1 MDEGRSQ
8 QQLHPRAMS
17 KEMEQESEGEEEEE
31 MRLFRLRVECRMIE
45 VKNMI
50 KQRYR
55 RLKEML
61 ETPTSAYDR
70 YKGVG
75 QALKMSDCPYGK
87 AGSNCSG
94 IIGEEP
100 GEDLRTLVVEKTTRG
115 SSFERVI
122 GLDEYWHLKAQHYE
136 TTESHED
143 IKALDFLSKYR
154 EIQEPVLRSSLTFPC
169 AASSIH
175 TETIS
180 PSKNEGRTIIST
192 EEAERKNLLDKENVE
207 HVEAYISA
215 VPTEAVFNVGYD
227 LVNWLKLGCQRL
239 FIAAVEYFGPGN
251 KFEAL
256 KELEIPYKRTKMDN
270 SLIVYIIR
278 MYIYLKKSPEI
289 TKALLV
295 IEQTICPEATTIDY
309 GVFRIPF
316 YLGYL
321 SQRMKYDAEKTPFQN
336 ASIPNAPR
344 GDANNVKPTLP
355 ETVSLDG
362 HAATICSFHVK
373 KPGFYRLVISESDE
387 AGERIARTI
396 TIGDENS
403 KKRNRD
409 EDPIRPILESECVP
423 AFKLSRRFS
432 AG

>member
-1 MDEGRSQ
+1 
-8 QQLHPRAMS
+8 
-17 KEMEQESEGEEEEE
+17 

-50 KQRYR
+50 KQRGYR

-100 GEDLRTLVVEKTTRG
+100 GEDLRTLHVEKTTRG

-175 TETIS
+175 TETMCGPCPRLLHRCS
-180 PSKNEGRTIIST
+180 QGKNQP
-192 EEAERKNLLDKENVE
+192 LLGMFQ
-207 HVEAYISA
+207 
-215 VPTEAVFNVGYD
+215 PGL
-227 LVNWLKLGCQRL
+227 LVLVQRL
-239 FIAAVEYFGPGN
+239 QLPHPTSC
-251 KFEAL
+251 L
-256 KELEIPYKRTKMDN
+256 QMPLRTSHYGR
-270 SLIVYIIR
+270 SLSNGSR
-278 MYIYLKKSPEI
+278 
-289 TKALLV
+289 
-295 IEQTICPEATTIDY
+295 
-309 GVFRIPF
+309 
-316 YLGYL
+316 L
-321 SQRMKYDAEKTPFQN
+321 S
-336 ASIPNAPR
+336 
-344 GDANNVKPTLP
+344 
-355 ETVSLDG
+355 
-362 HAATICSFHVK
+362 
-373 KPGFYRLVISESDE
+373 
-387 AGERIARTI
+387 
-396 TIGDENS
+396 
-403 KKRNRD
+403 
-409 EDPIRPILESECVP
+409 
-423 AFKLSRRFS
+423 
-432 AG
+432 